1 LLSFA
6 NLEQADLSSAKLG
19 EANLT
24 GANSERGHPAGAD
37 LKKADLRGAYLT
49 GAVLRVW
56 NSMGR
61 TWRARTCG
69 CFRNHGGAGLFRFA
83 RARGV
88 DGPGFGGG
96 SSTALRIFS
105 VAHNQQ
111 IRTKRVVAVSGYM
124 KAQNARTSR
133 RTPP

>member
-1 LLSFA
+1 
-6 NLEQADLSSAKLG
+6 
-19 EANLT
+19 
-24 GANSERGHPAGAD
+24 
-37 LKKADLRGAYLT
+37 
-49 GAVLRVW
+49 
-56 NSMGR
+56 MGR
-61 TWRARTCG
+61 TWRARTYG

-83 RARGV
+83 RRAALMDPDLARK
-88 DGPGFGGG
+88 FY
-96 SSTALRIFS
+96 SAAHLSQ